1 MKTTTEQKFYPTNH
15 PIFFFEGVLTL
26 CSVHLPFENVWL
38 RLPAPPSGEKYPS
51 PRGFFLKIF
60 SAKEGASREAA
71 NLTFTQTT
79 QSGSD
84 PWVLIGWNF
93 YKHPNKF
100 DWLFNFPYPGDA
112 EDISQ
117 LIFFGKFCLSLPG
130 QKIVCKILLD
140 QCEDSLDFGERIFK
154 EILTFVL
161 DERFPEVESLTEQQ
175 MKALFVALNRKVVF
189 AILPTRHRKSMIFQ
203 LLLCKYKINWFKRHT
218 KR

>member
-1 MKTTTEQKFYPTNH
+1 MKQQISLSH
-15 PIFFFEGVLTL
+15 RQHSQDLTL
-26 CSVHLPFENVWL
+26 GCWL
-38 RLPAPPSGEKYPS
+38 VEIFTNIQINLIDCLIFHTQGMLRI
-51 PRGFFLKIF
+51 FLSSF
-60 SAKEGASREAA
+60 
-71 NLTFTQTT
+71 
-79 QSGSD
+79 
-84 PWVLIGWNF
+84 
-93 YKHPNKF
+93 
-100 DWLFNFPYPGDA
+100 
-112 EDISQ
+112 
-117 LIFFGKFCLSLPG
+117 FFGKFCLSLPG